1 MGKNTKTETRMSKGR
16 SIRGAK
22 KEVRRNLRN
31 KKVHAHWKFKNSHI
45 NHKFEKKQK
54 KLLHQNPK
62 NQIQKQEEEIV
73 EIENENDLF
82 DANGNVDP
90 KDVDATLLEWDDENE
105 TNNAPNMN
113 EIISKMNEVN
123 EKKLE
128 PKVVEAY
135 KLVGEVLRAYTS
147 GKLPKAFSILPGCQN
162 WEELVNITE
171 PYNWTPQAMYE
182 DTVLFSSNFDPV
194 YAEKFY
200 EKYLLPAIRSD
211 IRKNKKLNIHYYNSL
226 KKSLFKPA
234 AFFKGIILTLSKSLS
249 SREAGIIGS
258 ILRKCSIPSEHGSA
272 ALMKLMQYCK
282 EGRNGISIGAVF
294 FMKILLLKKY
304 AIPQQV
310 KEGLVNFFLSYE
322 NYKGKIPVMWYQLFL
337 VFVQQYKLG
346 LSEQDK
352 EKLRALNRKLEHHL
366 ISSEIAKEL
375 NYVKGGPVHSAKGT
389 NQMEIE

>member
-1 MGKNTKTETRMSKGR
+1 M
-16 SIRGAK
+16 
-22 KEVRRNLRN
+22 
-31 KKVHAHWKFKNSHI
+31 H
-45 NHKFEKKQK
+45 
-54 KLLHQNPK
+54 
-62 NQIQKQEEEIV
+62 
-73 EIENENDLF
+73 
-82 DANGNVDP
+82 
-90 KDVDATLLEWDDENE
+90 
-105 TNNAPNMN
+105 
-113 EIISKMNEVN
+113 
-123 EKKLE
+123 
-128 PKVVEAY
+128 
-135 KLVGEVLRAYTS
+135 
-147 GKLPKAFSILPGCQN
+147 
-162 WEELVNITE
+162 
-171 PYNWTPQAMYE
+171 
-182 DTVLFSSNFDPV
+182 
-194 YAEKFY
+194 
-200 EKYLLPAIRSD
+200 
-211 IRKNKKLNIHYYNSL
+211 KKLNIHYYNSL